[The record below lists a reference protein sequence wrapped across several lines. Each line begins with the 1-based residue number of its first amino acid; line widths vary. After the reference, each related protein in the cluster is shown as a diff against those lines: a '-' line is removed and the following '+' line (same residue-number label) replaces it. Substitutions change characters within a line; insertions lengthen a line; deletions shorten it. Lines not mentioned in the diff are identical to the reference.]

1 MRKPRGGPADLPEA
15 VAVRLSLCCGREGC
29 RRRVLPP
36 SVLFWGRRVYWAA
49 VVLVLTALREG
60 GVEGITADYLRA
72 RFGVT
77 RRTLTRWRRYF
88 REHSPQTVT
97 WRQLVSRFWP
107 PVPATAVVART

>member
-1 MRKPRGGPADLPEA
+1 M
-15 VAVRLSLCCGREGC
+15 
-29 RRRVLPP
+29 
-36 SVLFWGRRVYWAA
+36 
-49 VVLVLTALREG
+49 VLVLTALREG

-107 PVPATAVVART
+107 PVPATAVVANVRGRFIRARGDPEQGLVGCLVALGGRGR